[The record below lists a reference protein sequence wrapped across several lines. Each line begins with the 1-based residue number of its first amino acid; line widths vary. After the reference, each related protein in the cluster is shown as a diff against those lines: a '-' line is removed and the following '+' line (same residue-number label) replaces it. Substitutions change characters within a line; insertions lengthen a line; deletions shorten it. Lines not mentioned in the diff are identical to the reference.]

1 VIVTKEPRSQKM
13 EILIFLGG
21 LVALDVLANAVG
33 PDSRDLEAALRVER
47 SPLRRDAF
55 LAARPDEN

>member
-1 VIVTKEPRSQKM
+1 M

-21 LVALDVLANAVG
+21 LVALDILANAVG

-55 LAARPDEN
+55 LAARPDAN